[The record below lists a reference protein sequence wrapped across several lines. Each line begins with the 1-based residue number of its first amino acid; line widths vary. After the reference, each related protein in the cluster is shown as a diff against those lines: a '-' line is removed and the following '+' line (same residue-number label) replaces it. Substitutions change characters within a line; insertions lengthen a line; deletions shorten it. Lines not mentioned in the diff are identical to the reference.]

1 LSVKDT
7 TKVSWS
13 VSIPAVFHTSFWFI
27 PDEVTTCV
35 IWAIAGGGI
44 SLLVGYDADQQ
55 QFFLEDHLS
64 RRVLVQYQVSVE
76 DRICIGVC
84 QTAADRRLFI
94 GKMGGDVESASASFT
109 PAGAY
114 TSLRLY

>member
-1 LSVKDT
+1 
-7 TKVSWS
+7 
-13 VSIPAVFHTSFWFI
+13 VFHISFWFI
-27 PDEVTTCV
+27 QDEVTTCV
-35 IWAIAGGGI
+35 IWAIAGDGI
-44 SLLVGYDADQQ
+44 SLLVGYDASEEE
-55 QFFLEDHLS
+55 FFLEDHLS
-64 RRVLVQYQVSVE
+64 RRVIVPYQVGVQ
-76 DRICIGVC
+76 DRICIGVS